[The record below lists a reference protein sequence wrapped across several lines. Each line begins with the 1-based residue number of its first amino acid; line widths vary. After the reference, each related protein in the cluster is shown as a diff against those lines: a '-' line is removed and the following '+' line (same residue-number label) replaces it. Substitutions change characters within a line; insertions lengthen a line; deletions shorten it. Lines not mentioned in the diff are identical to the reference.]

1 MNIPVEVGRICRSK
15 SGRDKGRYFVILDR
29 AEGDYVYIVDG
40 MLRKMAKPKRKKLKH
55 LELTHDKAEA
65 IASKFLE
72 GKKVFDPEIHSAL
85 RNLGYGKKGEDQ

>member
-65 IASKFLE
+65 IEMCIRDSP
-72 GKKVFDPEIHSAL
+72 DPEHGDGCA
-85 RNLGYGKKGEDQ
+85 RGV